1 MRIVTSPGLKLTITA
16 RWSAVSPETI
26 EHRSRSTREHP
37 FTSSVNSRSALFFLL
52 RRMIACIGESPS
64 SLGAFR
70 SASLLLMCFN
80 RVCGCVCVLVYR
92 PELKTHTL
100 AHHTHTHTLNVS
112 MSQIS
117 RFTTLQLH
125 LREASSMMHFNII
138 SMHTHLRVFWV
149 VEGIFRLLL

>member
-1 MRIVTSPGLKLTITA
+1 MHSLTITA

-26 EHRSRSTREHP
+26 EHRSRSTRKHP

-64 SLGAFR
+64 PLGAFR

-100 AHHTHTHTLNVS
+100 AHHTHTHAKCIHEPNFTLHYITIAFTRSKFNDALQYHKYAYIPQSFLGSGGDFQTVAL
-112 MSQIS
+112 IS
-117 RFTTLQLH
+117 F
-125 LREASSMMHFNII
+125 
-138 SMHTHLRVFWV
+138 
-149 VEGIFRLLL
+149 